1 MKKLITV
8 FKSGIH
14 TDRYGRTRDYTE
26 SDLKEFLDQTAKAD
40 TEVIPLQ
47 FTHENGQ
54 PAEAGINK
62 SDLFIENHIDPAD
75 GKVKAFIKGV
85 VTGAIDKVKSAVDAS
100 GMREISSAI
109 DLINKKFVHFA
120 LVKEGAIQL
129 PAAFSNEDIAVYS
142 MTTKIESEA
151 TMLETLNAKID
162 KIISHFQKTNKEEIE
177 MDEKLVQKMIED
189 SAKAQKVEFEKQATA
204 AQAEFEKQKKE
215 LADKVAAL
223 EKEKADLQKAEF
235 EKNMNT
241 KRAEFTAHVD
251 GLVKAKRIF
260 AKDAPKLIEI
270 GMALIPAGEVQFS
283 KEEKPVAVFELFK
296 EMVDTMSTGF
306 DTELTPGAAGE
317 RVEFQLPDG
326 IRKEDLSPE
335 MLKMYVED
343 QKKRAEKK

>member
-8 FKSGIH
+8 FKSGTH
-14 TDRYGRTRDYTE
+14 TDRYGKTREYTE
-26 SDLKEFLDQTAKAD
+26 SDLQEFINQTSQGT
-40 TEVIPLQ
+40 TEIIPLQ

-62 SDLFIENHIDPAD
+62 SDLFIENQIDPAD
-75 GKVKAFIKGV
+75 GKVKSFIKGV

-109 DLINKKFVHFA
+109 DLVGKKFVHFA

-142 MTTKIESEA
+142 MSTIIESEA
-151 TMLETLNAKID
+151 TMLETLNAKFD
-162 KIISHFQKTNKEEIE
+162 KIISHFQKNKEENE

-215 LADKVAAL
+215 LADKIAAL
-223 EKEKADLQKAEF
+223 ETEKLNLQKAEF

-251 GLVKAKRIF
+251 GLVKSKRIF

-270 GMALIPAGEVQFS
+270 GMKLIPAGEVQFS
-283 KEEKPVAVFELFK
+283 KDEQPVAAFELFK
-296 EMVDTMSTGF
+296 EMVETMSTGF
-306 DTELTPGAAGE
+306 DTELTAGAAGE

-343 QKKRAEKK
+343 SKKRAEKK